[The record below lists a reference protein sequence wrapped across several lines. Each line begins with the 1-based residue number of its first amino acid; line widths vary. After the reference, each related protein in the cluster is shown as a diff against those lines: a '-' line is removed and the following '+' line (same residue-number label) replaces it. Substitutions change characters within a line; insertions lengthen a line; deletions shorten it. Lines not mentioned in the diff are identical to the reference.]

1 MGMSDANVQEPKPK
15 RLVSLRRDD
24 ADFVVAFQP
33 EDVIVFR
40 NPDAG
45 ALRKICSQLRWKII
59 RDTAYTL
66 DDL

>member
-1 MGMSDANVQEPKPK
+1 MSDANTWEPKPR

-40 NPDAG
+40 NSDAC
-45 ALRKICSQLRWKII
+45 ALRKICGQLRWKII
-59 RDTAYTL
+59 SDTAYTVE
-66 DDL
+66 DL

>member
-1 MGMSDANVQEPKPK
+1 MNDANILEAKPK

-40 NPDAG
+40 NPDAC
-45 ALRKICSQLRWKII
+45 ALRKICCQLRWKII
-59 RDTAYTL
+59 SDTAYTVE
-66 DDL
+66 DL

>member
-1 MGMSDANVQEPKPK
+1 MSDANIRETRPK

-24 ADFVVAFQP
+24 ADFVVACQP

-40 NPDAG
+40 NLDAG
-45 ALRKICSQLRWKII
+45 ALRKICNQLRWKII
-59 RDTAYTL
+59 SNTAYTL

>member
-1 MGMSDANVQEPKPK
+1 MADANIHEPKPK

-40 NPDAG
+40 NPHAG

-59 RDTAYTL
+59 SDTSYTL

>member
-1 MGMSDANVQEPKPK
+1 MANANIQERKPK

-40 NPDAG
+40 NPDAA
-45 ALRKICSQLRWKII
+45 ALRKICGQLHWKII
-59 RDTAYTL
+59 SDTAHTL

>member
-1 MGMSDANVQEPKPK
+1 MADANIQERKPK

-45 ALRKICSQLRWKII
+45 ALRKICGRLRWKIVS
-59 RDTAYTL
+59 DTAHAV